1 MSAVNLLLG
10 NSEDVLNGLIENAV
24 QEACGR
30 NISVRTASARSAD
43 DFLRQGRRRHHQ
55 LAIVIANN
63 LLGVPGRTSH
73 FLEKSESLRA
83 ISSLKQIC
91 PAPIL
96 VLAAFNNRE
105 LEEKLLLQA
114 GADCVLELPFLP
126 QNLMAAVRSLLHLD
140 WPANA
145 EAGHLESAF
154 AHS

>member
-1 MSAVNLLLG
+1 MSRINLLLG
-10 NSEDVLNGLIENAV
+10 NSEDLLNGLIENAV

-30 NISVRTASARSAD
+30 SFSVRTASARSAD
-43 DFLRQGRRRHHQ
+43 EFLRHGRRKVHQ

-63 LLGVPGRTSH
+63 LLGVPGRTSQ
-73 FLEKSESLRA
+73 FLEKSEALRA
-83 ISSLKQIC
+83 ITTLKVTC

-140 WPANA
+140 WVAKT
-145 EAGHLESAF
+145 EAQHHLESAL
-154 AHS
+154 AH